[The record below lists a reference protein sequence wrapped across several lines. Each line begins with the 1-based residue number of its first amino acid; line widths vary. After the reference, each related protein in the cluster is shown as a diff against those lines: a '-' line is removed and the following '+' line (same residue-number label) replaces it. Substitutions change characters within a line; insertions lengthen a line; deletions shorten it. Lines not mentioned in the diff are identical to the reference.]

1 VNKEIDRF
9 QAQALLGVMKTN
21 LFKLVKEYREDP
33 EAFTI
38 DYGRTVANNR
48 LAPSVIEHILA
59 ELAREKEMIENP
71 AIPLRFYNYS
81 YLQQILT
88 DTYHEKVSLPA
99 IIATAKKHGFYIP
112 KKELKPHDREVSTH
126 YAGELLQHDAS
137 YHLFAPYAG
146 EKWYLITTLDDF
158 SRMILF
164 AQLVKKETSWTHILA
179 FRHVCLTWGIPF
191 RYYVDNHSVFR
202 FVQGRDSMWRT
213 HTLTTDDVE
222 TQWKHVLSD
231 LRVQVTY
238 ALSPQAKGKIERPY
252 RWLQDRL
259 VRTCARERITDIE
272 DAQQVLGR
280 ETHRYNYHQVHS
292 TTGEIPVVRFEA
304 ATAGTQSLFRELALP
319 YPFASLDDVFCLR
332 TKRTVDSYRNVS
344 LNNLKLRI
352 HNVPLRHEV
361 DLRITPDHGKDIYE
375 IRVWYKDIL
384 TDIYRI
390 KETDLKGVRF

>member
-1 VNKEIDRF
+1 VNKEIDRL
-9 QAQALLGVMKTN
+9 QAQALLGVKKTN
-21 LFKLVKEYREDP
+21 LFKLVKEYRKDP

-38 DYGRTVANNR
+38 GYGRAVPNNR
-48 LAPSVIEHILA
+48 LAPSVVEHILA

-88 DTYHEKVSLPA
+88 DMYHEKVSLPA
-99 IIATAKKHGFYIP
+99 IVATARKYGFYIP

-179 FRHVCLTWGIPF
+179 FRHVCLTWGVPF

-202 FVQGRDSMWRT
+202 FVQGRDSMWRK
-213 HTLTTDDVE
+213 HALTTDDVE
-222 TQWKHVLSD
+222 TQWRHVLSE

-259 VRTCARERITDIE
+259 VRTCARERITNIE
-272 DAQQVLGR
+272 DAQQALGR

-292 TTGEIPVVRFEA
+292 TTGEVPVVRFEA
-304 ATAGTQSLFRELALP
+304 AAAGKQSLFRELALP
-319 YPFASLDDVFCLR
+319 YPFTSPDDVFCLR
-332 TKRTVDSYRNVS
+332 TRRTVDPYRNIS
-344 LNNLKLRI
+344 LNNLKLRV

-361 DLRITPDHGKDIYE
+361 DLKITPDRGQDIYE
-375 IRVWYKDIL
+375 VRIWYKDIL
-384 TDIYRI
+384 TDVYLV
-390 KETDLKGVRF
+390 KESDLKGVHF